1 MKTCYT
7 YICVMRF
14 LQRRWLWL
22 CVTALAAFL
31 LIPCAGAWL
40 FGTLYCAPYNRP
52 VPLPRNLVVEPVT
65 FPSASGATVRGWL
78 VATNVSRGVVIL
90 QHGVHSTKS
99 SLVERAQFLSEA
111 GYAVLLYDFQAEGES
126 IGQRITFGF
135 LESRDA
141 QAAVAFVKSRFP
153 GKPIGVI
160 GISLGAAAA
169 ALAQPPLDVQALV
182 FESMFPTIEDA
193 TKDRMEMW
201 LGPLSRWLAPL
212 LTTQLPLRVG
222 CGLEDL
228 RPARCVEKITAPKL
242 FLAGTRDR
250 GTKIAE
256 AEAMFQGAAEPKEFV
271 PVLGARHEDLLS
283 FAPGQYKNL
292 ILKFLEAHL
301 K

>member
-1 MKTCYT
+1 M
-7 YICVMRF
+7 
-14 LQRRWLWL
+14 
-22 CVTALAAFL
+22 L
-31 LIPCAGAWL
+31 LLPCAGAWV

-52 VPLPRNLVVEPVT
+52 VPLPEDLAVELVT
-65 FPSASGATVRGWL
+65 FPSASGATIRGWL
-78 VATNVSRGVVIL
+78 VATNANRGVVIL

-99 SLVERAQFLSEA
+99 SLVERARFLSQA

-126 IGQRITFGF
+126 VGQRITFGF

-141 QAAVAFVKSRFP
+141 QAAVAFVKRRFP
-153 GKPIGVI
+153 DKPVGVI

-212 LTTQLPLRVG
+212 LTAQLPLRAG
-222 CGLEDL
+222 CALADL
-228 RPARCVEKITAPKL
+228 HPASCVEKITAPKL

-256 AEAMFQGAAEPKEFV
+256 AEAMFQRAAAPKEFV
-271 PVLGARHEDLLS
+271 PIAGARHEDLLS
-283 FAPGQYKNL
+283 FAPGQYKKL